1 MSQAPSPP
9 SATSTPST
17 HVDVIILRHPSSYGG
32 EVSKSELNKENV
44 DPGEEHTIFEAPTIE
59 WMEKTWAVTHSTLH
73 MWRNCKNVK
82 ITYQALGDGKMSDL
96 VENTVVKR
104 VRLFLLHQEVG
115 LTIFRLGSYLSLL
128 VSPAS
133 TSLTLKDPEAGSG

>member
-1 MSQAPSPP
+1 MSQVTTPP
-9 SATSTPST
+9 STTSTPST
-17 HVDVIILRHPSSYGG
+17 HLDVIILRSPSSYGG

-44 DPGEEHTIFEAPTIE
+44 DPREEHTIFEAPTIE

-82 ITYQALGDGKMSDL
+82 ITYQALEGGNMSDL

-104 VRLFLLHQEVG
+104 VR
-115 LTIFRLGSYLSLL
+115 
-128 VSPAS
+128 
-133 TSLTLKDPEAGSG
+133 

>member
-44 DPGEEHTIFEAPTIE
+44 DPGEEHTIFEAPTVE

-73 MWRNCKNVK
+73 MWRSCKNVK

-96 VENTVVKR
+96 VENTVVQR
-104 VRLFLLHQEVG
+104 VR
-115 LTIFRLGSYLSLL
+115 
-128 VSPAS
+128 
-133 TSLTLKDPEAGSG
+133 